1 MKNKYEGKYYIVRG
15 AESGIFAG
23 EIISR
28 NGQEV
33 EMKNCRRL
41 WYWSGA
47 CTISE
52 IALNGVKN
60 PKECKFTVAVDNI
73 EIIDIIEILECTEK
87 SEKSIKGV
95 KEWKY

>member
-1 MKNKYEGKYYIVRG
+1 
-15 AESGIFAG
+15 
-23 EIISR
+23 
-28 NGQEV
+28 
-33 EMKNCRRL
+33 L